1 MLQVCFP
8 LKSVVLLPIWET
20 WSPFYVIHVS
30 LRTSES
36 ISRTAS
42 LSAQLFC
49 RAYQCFQQAN
59 THTRLQLLF
68 PGLPWSAG
76 TRKVKPIWML
86 LKQETVSGSDI
97 SWTICKSAPRSRQI
111 ITPAPHH
118 SVFTGKH
125 TDQMKKITVKNQN
138 YLISNGV
145 LLTVM

>member
-1 MLQVCFP
+1 M
-8 LKSVVLLPIWET
+8 VLLPIWET

-30 LRTSES
+30 LRTSDS

-59 THTRLQLLF
+59 THTRLTAF
-68 PGLPWSAG
+68 
-76 TRKVKPIWML
+76 
-86 LKQETVSGSDI
+86 VSGTTLVSRYKKGKTNLDVTEARD
-97 SWTICKSAPRSRQI
+97 SEWQWYQLDYMQVCTSLQTDNHASTSPVSFYRQI
-111 ITPAPHH
+111 HRPNE
-118 SVFTGKH
+118 
-125 TDQMKKITVKNQN
+125 KITVKNQN